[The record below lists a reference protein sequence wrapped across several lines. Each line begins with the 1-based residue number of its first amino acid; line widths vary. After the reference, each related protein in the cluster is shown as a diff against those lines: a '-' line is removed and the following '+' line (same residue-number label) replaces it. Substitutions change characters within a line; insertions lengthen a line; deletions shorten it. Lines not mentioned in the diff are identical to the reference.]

1 MNKSNKVELKR
12 VCKDYLLDV
21 CKESSLHGLVH
32 FTRPSRSLIEQV
44 VWGMIVSSAMMST
57 LYTGWRVWDNY
68 VTSGPVTVVETTYFK
83 YAQVA
88 FPSVIICDVS
98 RVEWKRVLAL
108 NYSKLIDFDKREGD
122 MQKIRQT
129 IQALLQA
136 LSVITFGDFD
146 EFNRVRSFEKTTVPL
161 LSKVNVTQLL
171 LEVMRPCY
179 EVFIGECLWRYQ
191 RFNCCQIFELQKTE
205 FGFCYSFNS
214 DFSELSMGPSQEI
227 ETSLDSSWQDI
238 WGVWRPR
245 RTSTRG
251 QYSGLRLTVSTPPLQ
266 ELPPDVDAKPGVKV
280 LIGEP
285 RAFTFGT
292 DMIVSSG
299 SFGDISVWGDRL
311 YSRPRLRSMPLERR
325 KCLFMDEAKSL
336 GYPDCTIEQLLCL
349 NKHNPEFNQIM
360 PSNVD
365 KIFFSSND
373 SSTEILSCDC
383 ATDCD
388 HQMES
393 SEEVLLDIHFRRS
406 TCNLY
411 RSDLTYGWLDLL
423 VSFGGTAGLFVGAS
437 LLSGVEIVY
446 FLTLRLY
453 HFWRVQR
460 GRWTRIDREMPR
472 VFYIKDFTAP
482 RSFK

>member
-1 MNKSNKVELKR
+1 
-12 VCKDYLLDV
+12 
-21 CKESSLHGLVH
+21 
-32 FTRPSRSLIEQV
+32 
-44 VWGMIVSSAMMST
+44 MMST

-129 IQALLQA
+129 IQVLLQA

-311 YSRPRLRSMPLERR
+311 YSQPRLRSMPLERR

-336 GYPDCTIEQLLCL
+336 GRQYYLRQNCKVECYEKYVHRFCNCTLQFMFPHSGYPDCTIEQLLCL

-388 HQMES
+388 HQMYIAEVTVAETSES